1 MKLFNIKI
9 LTALLTVLFSLSI
22 TANEYK
28 ADVCVYGGTASGIMA
43 AVAAAKESKSVIV
56 IEPSRWLGGILG
68 GGIRIMTDCAYPDE
82 VGGLTKMMLK
92 KDSVLGYTA
101 QDKQPKIRDIFTELT
116 VEYGIKVLFEHR
128 LGEVTMEGSKII
140 SLQLDYAPP
149 MNSGC
154 PAASARSKNAVQV
167 YAKVYIDASYEGD
180 LMAKAGIS
188 YMVARES
195 EDEYNESLAGQ
206 RNLQVF
212 EISPYIKPDDPA
224 SGLLPMIDPEPYE
237 AGAES
242 RHIIAYNFRL
252 QWLPEGEAGR
262 VIGEP
267 ENFNTEK
274 YALVIRALETDPE
287 FIGWPSSNYNRYKL
301 ISTGIPGRQSDYPD
315 TDWEERS
322 KIWGEWI
329 DHVKIMHKITGS
341 KQTLNRGEYPE
352 TDDFPHQLYIRMA
365 RRMVGEYVM
374 TQHDLMLQTDIKHPI
389 GLGYYMVDIYPCRLI
404 ATPDNKVATEGEAAI
419 MVSPG
424 PYQIPYEALIPKKNE
439 CTNLL
444 VPVCMSATHVAL
456 SSIRMEPTYMIMGEA
471 TGIAA
476 VRALNENK
484 AVQDINMGTLKEAL
498 LDAGMVLE
506 WDGTGYERENV
517 YRDKV
522 FWISH
527 PEEYQ
532 NRPYEKIYK
541 GKR

>member
-1 MKLFNIKI
+1 MKSFYKRIH
-9 LTALLTVLFSLSI
+9 TVLLIILISLSI
-22 TANEYK
+22 NANEFN
-28 ADVCVYGGTASGIMA
+28 ADVCVYGGTASGMMA
-43 AVAAAKESKSVIV
+43 AVVAAKENKTVIIV
-56 IEPSRWLGGILG
+56 EPSRWLGGILG
-68 GGIRIMTDCAYPDE
+68 GGIRILTDCKYPDDI
-82 VGGLTKMMLK
+82 GGLTKMMLK

-101 QDKQPKIRDIFTELT
+101 QDNQAMIRDIFTELT

-128 LGEVTMEGSKII
+128 LGEVIMEGSKII
-140 SLQLDYAPP
+140 GLKLDYAPP
-149 MNSGC
+149 MNNGC
-154 PAASARSKNAVQV
+154 PVASATKRNAAQVQ
-167 YAKVYIDASYEGD
+167 AKVYIDASYEGD

-188 YMVARES
+188 YVVARES
-195 EDEYNESLAGQ
+195 NDDYNESLGGQ

-212 EISPYIKPDDPA
+212 EINPYVKSDDPS

-237 AGAES
+237 EGASS

-252 QWLPEGEAGR
+252 QWLPEGEGMK
-262 VIGEP
+262 IGEP
-267 ENFNTEK
+267 NSFNPEK
-274 YALVIRALETDPE
+274 YALVIRSLKTDPE
-287 FIGWPSSNYNRYKL
+287 FISWPSSNYHRYNL

-315 TDWEERS
+315 ADWKERS
-322 KIWGEWI
+322 KIWEEWI

-352 TDDFPHQLYIRMA
+352 TNDFPHQLYIRMA

-374 TQHDLMLQTDIKHPI
+374 TQHDLMLQTKIKHPI

-404 ATPDNKVATEGEAAI
+404 ITPDYKVASEGEAAI

-476 VRALNENK
+476 VRALNENR
-484 AVQDINMGTLKEAL
+484 AVQEINMVSLKEAL

-506 WDGTGYERENV
+506 WDGTGYETEKV
-517 YRDKV
+517 YRDTV
-522 FWISH
+522 YWISH